1 MSPMGIE
8 EPKQRSIFELEVR
21 EKKNQVF
28 HNRAKTGKSG
38 SKSRK
43 GVRTAFDYMTTKEK
57 KNLNGEVKVHNMFTT
72 ILNWTEFQ
80 KKDKEV
86 QKELLTKWRE
96 VYPNNKIMF
105 DLSQGR
111 ETKLNNQSFSDLI
124 KALDVPAKGRGGGA
138 GIPRVRKA
146 KNKAESVDVSPEPE
160 KAEEKLPEATLP
172 PQAQVLI
179 TQGLHVEYNGKYDV
193 ETLTKLFTKLQLLID
208 GDTSKYN
215 ISLSLTEV
223 KK

>member
-38 SKSRK
+38 SKTRK
-43 GVRTAFDYMTTKEK
+43 GMRTAFDYLTTKEK
-57 KNLNGEVKVHNMFTT
+57 KKLNGEVKVHNMFTT

-80 KKDKEV
+80 KKDKET

-111 ETKLNNQSFSDLI
+111 DTKLNNQSFSDLV
-124 KALDVPAKGRGGGA
+124 KQLGVPAKGKGGGA
-138 GIPRVRKA
+138 GVPRIRKA
-146 KNKAESVDVSPEPE
+146 KVEAVAASPEP
-160 KAEEKLPEATLP
+160 KKEEAMPEMILP
-172 PQAQVLI
+172 PQQQIII
-179 TQGLHVEYNGKYDV
+179 TNGLHLEYNGKYDADA
-193 ETLTKLFTKLQLLID
+193 LNKLFTKLQLLID
-208 GDTSKYN
+208 GDSCKYN
-215 ISLSLTEV
+215 ISLSLTEIP